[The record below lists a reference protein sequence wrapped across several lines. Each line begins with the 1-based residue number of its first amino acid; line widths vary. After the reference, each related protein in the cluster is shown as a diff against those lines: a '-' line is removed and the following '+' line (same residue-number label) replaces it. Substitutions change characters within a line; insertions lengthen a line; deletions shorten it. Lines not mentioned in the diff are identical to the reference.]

1 MENQELQA
9 LKQQMQ
15 RMQDVLTPLQKQSLL
30 SANTS
35 TIVQKEYQS
44 PAKQTTDE
52 QEEKESDESS
62 ETSEPEISMKRTLT
76 DATEG
81 STDSST
87 SKSIQAK
94 KIKSFQQTSPRV
106 NLLHERLS
114 PKDFMLRLQTNLS
127 VEEMNNQLKTTFL
140 PLQTFRER
148 FIIPLSAQA
157 QVPDSKVI
165 DLNEDYSSA
174 INMVEFKEMYRLV
187 FVNGCNVTR
196 VGRKKNTPVVP
207 DTSEKKAYRNF
218 ISNCWFILGETT
230 NISTP
235 LIYLTKR
242 KS

>member
-15 RMQDVLTPLQKQSLL
+15 RMHDVLTPQQKESLL
-30 SANTS
+30 SANSS

-52 QEEKESDESS
+52 QEEKESDDSS
-62 ETSEPEISMKRTLT
+62 ETSEPKSSMKRALT
-76 DATEG
+76 DASES
-81 STDSST
+81 STDSSS

-94 KIKSFQQTSPRV
+94 KFKFFQQTCPRV

-127 VEEMNNQLKTTFL
+127 VEEMNKQLKITFS
-140 PLQTFRER
+140 PLQIFRES

-157 QVPDSKVI
+157 QIPDSKVV
-165 DLNEDYSSA
+165 DLDEDYSSS
-174 INMVEFKEMYRLV
+174 INMVDFKEMYRVV

-196 VGRKKNTPVVP
+196 VGRKKNIPVVP
-207 DTSEKKAYRNF
+207 DTEERTSYRNF
-218 ISNCWFILGETT
+218 ISNCWFVLGETT
-230 NISTP
+230 NILTP
-235 LIYLTKR
+235 LLLYFT
-242 KS
+242 

>member
-9 LKQQMQ
+9 LKEQIQ
-15 RMQDVLTPLQKQSLL
+15 RMQDVLTSQQKQSLL
-30 SANTS
+30 SANNTS
-35 TIVQKEYQS
+35 TIVQNEYQS

-52 QEEKESDESS
+52 QEEKESDKSL
-62 ETSEPEISMKRTLT
+62 ETSEPESSIKRTFT
-76 DATEG
+76 DASEG

-94 KIKSFQQTSPRV
+94 KIKNFQQTSPRV

-127 VEEMNNQLKTTFL
+127 VEEMNNQLKTTFS
-140 PLQTFRER
+140 PLQIFRES

-165 DLNEDYSSA
+165 DLDSSS
-174 INMVEFKEMYRLV
+174 INMVEFKEMYRSV

-196 VGRKKNTPVVP
+196 VGRKKNIPVVP
-207 DTSEKKAYRNF
+207 DTEERTSYRNF
-218 ISNCWFILGETT
+218 ISNCWFVLGETT
-230 NISTP
+230 TNIQT
-235 LIYLTKR
+235 LLLYFT
-242 KS
+242 

>member
-9 LKQQMQ
+9 LKEQIQ
-15 RMQDVLTPLQKQSLL
+15 RMQDVLTSQQKQSLL
-30 SANTS
+30 SANNTS
-35 TIVQKEYQS
+35 TIVQNEYQS

-114 PKDFMLRLQTNLS
+114 PKYLCLDF
-127 VEEMNNQLKTTFL
+127 K
-140 PLQTFRER
+140 P
-148 FIIPLSAQA
+148 
-157 QVPDSKVI
+157 
-165 DLNEDYSSA
+165 
-174 INMVEFKEMYRLV
+174 
-187 FVNGCNVTR
+187 
-196 VGRKKNTPVVP
+196 
-207 DTSEKKAYRNF
+207 
-218 ISNCWFILGETT
+218 
-230 NISTP
+230 
-235 LIYLTKR
+235 IYP
-242 KS
+242 

>member
-9 LKQQMQ
+9 LKEQIQ
-15 RMQDVLTPLQKQSLL
+15 RMQDVLTSQQKQSLL
-30 SANTS
+30 SANNTS
-35 TIVQKEYQS
+35 TIVQNEYQS

-62 ETSEPEISMKRTLT
+62 ETSELESSIKRTFT
-76 DATEG
+76 DASEG

-94 KIKSFQQTSPRV
+94 KIKNFQQTSPRV

-127 VEEMNNQLKTTFL
+127 VEEMNNQLKTTFS
-140 PLQTFRER
+140 PLQIFRES

-165 DLNEDYSSA
+165 DLDSSS
-174 INMVEFKEMYRLV
+174 INMVEFKEMYRSV

-196 VGRKKNTPVVP
+196 VGRKKNIPVVP
-207 DTSEKKAYRNF
+207 DTEERTSYRNF
-218 ISNCWFILGETT
+218 ISNCWFVLGETT
-230 NISTP
+230 TNIQT
-235 LIYLTKR
+235 LLLYFT
-242 KS
+242 

>member
-9 LKQQMQ
+9 LKEQIQ
-15 RMQDVLTPLQKQSLL
+15 RMQDVLTSQQKQSLL
-30 SANTS
+30 SANNTS

-44 PAKQTTDE
+44 PPAKKTTDE
-52 QEEKESDESS
+52 QEEKESDKSL
-62 ETSEPEISMKRTLT
+62 ETSEPESSIKRTFT
-76 DATEG
+76 DASEG

-94 KIKSFQQTSPRV
+94 KIKNFQQTSPRV

-127 VEEMNNQLKTTFL
+127 VEEMNNQLKTTFS
-140 PLQTFRER
+140 PLQTFRES

-165 DLNEDYSSA
+165 DLDSSS
-174 INMVEFKEMYRLV
+174 INMVEFKEMYRSV

-196 VGRKKNTPVVP
+196 VGRKKNIPVVP
-207 DTSEKKAYRNF
+207 DTEERTSYRNF
-218 ISNCWFILGETT
+218 ISNCWFVLGETT
-230 NISTP
+230 TNIQT
-235 LIYLTKR
+235 LLLYFT
-242 KS
+242 